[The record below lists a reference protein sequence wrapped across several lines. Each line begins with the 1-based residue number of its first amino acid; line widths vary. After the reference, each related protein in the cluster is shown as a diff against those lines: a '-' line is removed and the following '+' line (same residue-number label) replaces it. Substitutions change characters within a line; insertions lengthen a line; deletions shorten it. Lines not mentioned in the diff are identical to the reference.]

1 MRKSLLATFLLLSTM
16 QVAAADFETAVQ
28 AVRNMKVG
36 WNLGNTLDAN
46 NGSRMTDI
54 TQSETYWGQPVT
66 RPELMQML
74 SEAGFGAMRIPVT
87 WFPHMNEQGIVDP
100 AWMERVH
107 EVVDYVINAGMYCI
121 LNIHHDTGADS
132 DGHKTWLKADEK
144 VYNQVKDRYESLWK
158 QIAEEFRDY
167 DQRLLFE
174 SYNEMLDSYNSW
186 CFASFSAPNSYN
198 ATVATSAYNAI
209 NSYAQSFVNIV
220 RSTGGNNAQR
230 NLVVNTYGACC
241 GAGTWNSHLKDP
253 LKQMKLPADDVSG
266 HLIFQVHTYPN
277 ISNDYKSEINDM
289 ISALKTNL
297 VSKGAPVIF
306 GEWGSS
312 AGEDYYNKN
321 ATLMAFA
328 NYFVTQA
335 KANDMGTFL
344 WMGLTD
350 GSARALPYFSQ
361 PDLARTI
368 LQAYYGID
376 YSPKLPTKDDFDI
389 TYTVNYSGQWQEL
402 NLCDTEISLANYKA
416 ISVELDEVPKSGY
429 LSVKVYGENNKTQN
443 TPIADKNFTVTFN
456 HSSVGSKASRVT
468 LQYNKTD
475 NYSVTVNR
483 VCLIRTDG
491 TEQEMN
497 VSPFW
502 GCTIVAHATPKTT
515 DIALPVAH
523 EASSSALYN
532 LSGLRVVN
540 PRPGVYIRDGQKLVV
555 R

>member
-1 MRKSLLATFLLLSTM
+1 M

-46 NGSRMTDI
+46 NGSRMTDV

-144 VYNQVKDRYESLWK
+144 VYNQVKDRYELLWK

-167 DQRLLFE
+167 DHRLLFE

-253 LKQMKLPADDVSG
+253 LKKMKLPADNVSG

-429 LSVKVYGENNKTQN
+429 LSIKVYGENNKTQN

-456 HSSVGSKASRVT
+456 RSSVGSKASRVT
-468 LQYNKTD
+468 LQYNKPN

-515 DIALPVAH
+515 DIAVPVVH

-532 LSGLRVVN
+532 FSGQRVVN
-540 PRPGVYIRDGQKLVV
+540 PRPGVYIRGGQKLVV